1 MKEKAQKKLG
11 YTVSAIDYFGL
22 VSWILISRT
31 SNTILKAGNSF
42 AKNILEPF
50 NTVKRKSNKKKV
62 GLSKS
67 NIQDQSNIQNQEKI
81 LKLESTISKLEKRL
95 SFLEQH
101 GVTLSGKTEYKTE
114 KKEINNEKKALLRM
128 LVEENRQLK
137 KTIE

>member
-11 YTVSAIDYFGL
+11 YIVSALDHFGL
-22 VSWILISRT
+22 VSWSLISRT
-31 SNTILKAGNSF
+31 SNAILKAGNSF
-42 AKNILEPF
+42 TKNISEPF
-50 NTVKRKSNKKKV
+50 IPVKRKSNKKKV
-62 GLSKS
+62 GLSR
-67 NIQDQSNIQNQEKI
+67 SNIQNQEKI

-137 KTIE
+137 KMTE